1 MDDTKNQDGPNSEV
15 ADSTSVEAS
24 PDQNDLWRGRI
35 DRRERALKDKASRNN
50 WERYI
55 REYQGDFSE
64 ILSGTQK
71 VIPLNL
77 IYAYVR
83 TEIPSLYQQD
93 PYFEFTPKQSTTI
106 GSAKLKEI
114 AVNDI
119 WHRKKF
125 KREVKKGIQDAK
137 LIGHAW
143 YKVGYNSKAGNLE
156 EFENN
161 TENSNNDDYFFY
173 RLNWRHVLF
182 NDEAVDPPFDATWI
196 AQKFFVP
203 LKTAKENS
211 DWSEGRKNLVGVKL
225 SGNDKTDDKRS
236 LVSNAV
242 QGDVEFAELYEIWD
256 KVNQKVIIFSTHAS
270 VGILHTR
277 PWPYQLMQNF
287 PFMFLSLSFVNDDA
301 YGISDVGMGET
312 HVMEKT
318 KIRTAFLEHI
328 KRGNRQLLTK
338 KDNFDQEAK
347 DAYQKGDDSILLE
360 CENPDAVKAMPY
372 AAFQPDVFT
381 LESRLDDDLAQIWG
395 QRPNDRAGQ
404 ARTQTRTKFEL
415 QQQTNGS
422 TTRLAEE
429 QNLIEDLVEEAA
441 EKLSSLLEQYAT
453 GPFWVRIT
461 GYKPEK
467 IAKMLADRP
476 SATGAG
482 AVTNTAGFTIT
493 NADIKGPVDVRIK
506 EGSAVPLDKQGKIAL
521 LKELIQLAP
530 EAGAVPG
537 GPFIGTCAK
546 MLVEEAGLHELTD
559 ALDAEIETQQ
569 ARQKQATEQQTQA
582 TEMQVGVKSTE
593 MQLKAEELANE
604 KLKIDNTKQV
614 EMMKIIKDLQIAV
627 AQLQS
632 DAQNRDSAE

>member
-1 MDDTKNQDGPNSEV
+1 MDDIENQDEY
-15 ADSTSVEAS
+15 ADATTDPKAGETQ
-24 PDQNDLWRGRI
+24 PDQNDLWQGRI
-35 DRRERALKDKASRNN
+35 GRRERALKDKTSRNN

-93 PYFEFTPKQSTTI
+93 PYFEFTPKQNTTI

-203 LKTAKENS
+203 LKNAKENS
-211 DWSEGRKNLVGVKL
+211 EWNESRKNLVGVKL
-225 SGNDKTDDKRS
+225 SGNDKSDDKRS
-236 LVSNAV
+236 LASTAT
-242 QGDVEFAELYEIWD
+242 QGDEEFAELYEIWD
-256 KVNQKVIIFSTHAS
+256 KVNQKVIIFSTS
-270 VGILHTR
+270 GNVGVLHTR
-277 PWPYQLMQNF
+277 AWPYTLMQNF
-287 PFMFLSLSFVNDDA
+287 PFMFLSLSFINDDA
-301 YGISDVGMGET
+301 YGISDVGMGEP

-328 KRGNRQLLTK
+328 KRGNRQLLTE

-347 DAYQKGDDSILLE
+347 DAYQKGEDSILLE
-360 CENPDAVKAMPY
+360 CVNPDKVKPMPY
-372 AAFQPDVFT
+372 AAFQPDVFQ

-395 QRPNDRAGQ
+395 QRPNERAGQ

-429 QNLIEDLVEEAA
+429 QNIIEDLVEEAA

-453 GPFWVRIT
+453 GPYWVRIT
-461 GYKPEK
+461 GFQPEK
-467 IAKMLADRP
+467 IAKMLANRP
-476 SATGAG
+476 SATAST
-482 AVTNTAGFTIT
+482 AVTNAAGFTLT
-493 NADIKGPVDVRIK
+493 NEDIKGPVDVRIK

-530 EAGAVPG
+530 EAGATPG
-537 GPFIGTCAK
+537 GPFIGACAK
-546 MLVEEAGLHELTD
+546 MLVEESGMHELTD
-559 ALDAEIETQQ
+559 ALDAEIEAQQ
-569 ARQKQATEQQTQA
+569 ERQKQAQEQQVQA
-582 TEMQVGVKSTE
+582 QEMQIGMKSSE
-593 MQLKAEELANE
+593 MQMQAEKLANE
-604 KLKIDNTKQV
+604 KSKIDNTKQV

-627 AQLQS
+627 AQLEV
-632 DAQNRDSAE
+632 DAQNRDNGD